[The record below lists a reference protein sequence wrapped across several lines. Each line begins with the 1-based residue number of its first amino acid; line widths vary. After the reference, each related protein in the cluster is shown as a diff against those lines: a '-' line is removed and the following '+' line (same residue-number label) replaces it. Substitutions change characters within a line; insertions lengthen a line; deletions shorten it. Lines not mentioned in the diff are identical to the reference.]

1 MSNFIS
7 SLALAHDVFAYMQSN
22 NNIMID
28 ERFTLLCQQNELLP
42 RDEPPVGTYERG
54 SFNVRKNELRFV
66 VDKEFQNN
74 GFILD
79 CISREPTTH
88 EMKELDKGLMDKTFN
103 RLVRHKKYNRRMFRR
118 IMKAIAEGYGKN
130 INFKDPIVIRLEN
143 SLEKDFDGLI
153 DKMELLM
160 MMSQRKSELDMIEN
174 EEGDEEDI

>member
-1 MSNFIS
+1 
-7 SLALAHDVFAYMQSN
+7 
-22 NNIMID
+22 
-28 ERFTLLCQQNELLP
+28 
-42 RDEPPVGTYERG
+42 
-54 SFNVRKNELRFV
+54 
-66 VDKEFQNN
+66 
-74 GFILD
+74 
-79 CISREPTTH
+79 
-88 EMKELDKGLMDKTFN
+88 
-103 RLVRHKKYNRRMFRR
+103 MFRR